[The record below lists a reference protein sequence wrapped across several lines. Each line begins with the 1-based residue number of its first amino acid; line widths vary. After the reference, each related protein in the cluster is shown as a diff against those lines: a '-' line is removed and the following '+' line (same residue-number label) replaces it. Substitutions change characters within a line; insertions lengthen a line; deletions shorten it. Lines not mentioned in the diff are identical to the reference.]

1 MNFLELPKEMA
12 YLDPGS
18 GSLILQMAIAAILGL
33 GVLLRAQWKKIKSL
47 FGGKETPKE
56 DEDKDEGDDEHK

>member
-18 GSLILQMAIAAILGL
+18 GSLVLQLVLAALLGL
-33 GVLLRAQWKKIKSL
+33 GIFVRSQWRKIKAL
-47 FGGKETPKE
+47 FGRKEPTQQ
-56 DEDKDEGDDEHK
+56 DKDENDSAGQE